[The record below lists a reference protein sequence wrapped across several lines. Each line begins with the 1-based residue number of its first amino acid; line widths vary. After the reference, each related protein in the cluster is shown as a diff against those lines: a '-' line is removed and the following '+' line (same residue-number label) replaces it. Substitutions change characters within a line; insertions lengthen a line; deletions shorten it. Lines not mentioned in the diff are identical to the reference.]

1 MQDEGTKLYVAKT
14 KHGPVFSD
22 DGESTGKTCY
32 VCGHSMHWVRQFE
45 RKVNG
50 IKGLVKGHFRHT
62 KRPADA
68 PQCNPESAEH
78 LAAKHAIA
86 VYNDWTFSVKCCGQ
100 KIGGSPDGC
109 AGDGRITVDVGRGD
123 DAVRAQ
129 EECTFLRFKLDVGF
143 VQKENDKVVGAVEI
157 KQTHAIDD
165 EKRDELTQSGIAWV
179 EVQAQR
185 VLDACRATPRR
196 ASLNGLRCAALQ
208 CDVCK
213 REDEELVK
221 VLELAAQEE
230 EAIAERAVAELELAK
245 QENEAIA
252 KRAIARELLTHSN
265 LQQRMIA
272 AAPDVAQRKH
282 VTAFWT
288 RCCYEAKK
296 YMEREMEKE
305 ELKQHASLLADAT
318 LAEEAQKQFEKEYE
332 EAVNKGDLRLTFGK
346 HKGTPMTYVLE
357 EDASYVRWVAGWSG
371 YRNRKTNR
379 PVDSDCDVQAIV
391 QPGGPEM
398 QKRARELLKS
408 KCLLCFE
415 NSGADWKNW
424 CAACY
429 PKS

>member
-1 MQDEGTKLYVAKT
+1 MQNEGNNLYVAKT
-14 KHGPVFSD
+14 KHGPVFNE

-50 IKGLVKGHFRHT
+50 IKTTVTGHFRHT

-100 KIGGSPDGC
+100 KIGGSPEGC
-109 AGDGRITVDVGRGD
+109 AGDGRIAIDVGRGD
-123 DAVRAQ
+123 DTVRAQ
-129 EECTFLRFKLDVGF
+129 EECAFLRFKLDVGF
-143 VQKENDKVVGAVEI
+143 VQKQNDKVVGAVEI
-157 KQTHAIDD
+157 KKTHAIDN
-165 EKRDELTQSGIAWV
+165 EKRDELTQSGIAWI

-185 VLDACRATPRR
+185 VLDACRATPRCV
-196 ASLNGLRCAALQ
+196 SLKGLRCAALQ

-213 REDEELVK
+213 REDEELFK
-221 VLELAAQEE
+221 MLELAKQEE
-230 EAIAERAVAELELAK
+230 EAIAERA
-245 QENEAIA
+245 
-252 KRAIARELLTHSN
+252 IARALLKRSN

-272 AAPDVAQRKH
+272 AAPDVAQLKH
-282 VTAFWT
+282 ATAFWT
-288 RCCYEAKK
+288 RCCYEAEK
-296 YMEREMEKE
+296 YMEREMEEE

-318 LAEEAQKQFEKEYE
+318 LAEEAQKQLEKEYE

-357 EDASYVRWVAGWSG
+357 EDPSYVRWVARWSG
-371 YRNRKTNR
+371 FRNRKTNK
-379 PVDSDCDVQAIV
+379 PADSDCDVQAIV

-398 QKRARELLKS
+398 QKRARELLKG
-408 KCLLCFE
+408 KCLLCLE
-415 NSGADWKNW
+415 DSGADWKNW